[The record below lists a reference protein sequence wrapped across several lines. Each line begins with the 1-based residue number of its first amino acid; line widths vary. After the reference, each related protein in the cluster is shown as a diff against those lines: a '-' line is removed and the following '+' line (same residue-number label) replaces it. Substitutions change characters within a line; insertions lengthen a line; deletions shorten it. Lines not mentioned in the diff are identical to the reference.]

1 MNKAVLLFLIGTLA
15 MLTNGCSY
23 ISEFIEARKEIE
35 QQEVKP
41 ISVQVKT
48 AGDKQESESEA
59 EVFADLEESEELEQ
73 VEPAPQVGLIAAT
86 NPDVR
91 ARLAA
96 RGRNDPFSV
105 ISIPSKIEVE
115 PEEEPEDIVAINR
128 NNRPDRTPRLIEE
141 PEPVR
146 RNSEPIP
153 SNFEPNLPE
162 LPPIEPTLAQNVQ
175 ILGLYEPPLGTTKLI
190 VQAPE
195 ESNSRYVEVGQ
206 YLSNGE
212 VLVKSIDR
220 YSSPYPQVILEQ
232 SGIEVYK
239 EIGEEPNEMS
249 EDLS

>member
-1 MNKAVLLFLIGTLA
+1 MNKALLLILVGTLA
-15 MLTNGCSY
+15 TLTNGCSY

-35 QQEVKP
+35 QQVP
-41 ISVQVKT
+41 IPVQVKT
-48 AGDKQESESEA
+48 AENGQESEI
-59 EVFADLEESEELEQ
+59 FTDLEESEEPEE
-73 VEPAPQVGLIAAT
+73 VEAAPQVGLIAAT

-91 ARLAA
+91 ARLVE

-105 ISIPSKIEVE
+105 ISIPSTIKVE
-115 PEEEPEDIVAINR
+115 EQEKEDEDIVAINR
-128 NNRPDRTPRLIEE
+128 NNPPNRTLPPIEE
-141 PEPVR
+141 PVQP
-146 RNSEPIP
+146 NSPLIP

-162 LPPIEPTLAQNVQ
+162 LPAVDPTLAQNVQ
-175 ILGLYEPPLGTTKLI
+175 ILGLYEPPNGTTKLI

-206 YLSNGE
+206 YLSNGA

-220 YSSPYPQVILEQ
+220 GHYPYPQVILEQ

-239 EIGEEPNEMS
+239 EIGEDSENS

>member
-1 MNKAVLLFLIGTLA
+1 MNKAVLLVSIGTLA
-15 MLTNGCSY
+15 TLTNGCSY

-35 QQEVKP
+35 EVP

-48 AGDKQESESEA
+48 AGEKQKPEPESE
-59 EVFADLEESEELEQ
+59 VVTDLEESQE

-86 NPDVR
+86 DPNVR

-105 ISIPSKIEVE
+105 ISIPSTIEVE
-115 PEEEPEDIVAINR
+115 QEEEEDTVAINP
-128 NNRPDRTPRLIEE
+128 NNRPNPIDE
-141 PEPVR
+141 PIR
-146 RNSEPIP
+146 RNSVPT
-153 SNFEPNLPE
+153 LPE
-162 LPPIEPTLAQNVQ
+162 LPPPDPNSVPELPELPPPDPTLAQNVQ
-175 ILGLYEPPLGTTKLI
+175 ILGLYEPSNGATKLI

-195 ESNSRYVEVGQ
+195 EDSSRYVEVGQ

-220 YSSPYPQVILEQ
+220 NGYPYPQVILEQ

-239 EIGEEPNEMS
+239 EIGEDPENS